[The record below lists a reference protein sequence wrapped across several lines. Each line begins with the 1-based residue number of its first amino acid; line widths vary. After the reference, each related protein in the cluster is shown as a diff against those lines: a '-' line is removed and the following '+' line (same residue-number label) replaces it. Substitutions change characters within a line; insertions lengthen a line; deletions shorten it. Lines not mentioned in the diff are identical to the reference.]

1 MKKKIVPVLTA
12 GALILVI
19 ILILI
24 LSQIIEKYT
33 PSKEHEELT
42 EYYNISSD
50 DDVALILNHKVL
62 EDKGK
67 WIDDT
72 IYLDIDTVQ
81 NYLNSRFYWDSNENK
96 LLYVTAN
103 DLVSADAGS
112 ADYYVTKTKNTFSHT
127 IVKVDTTT
135 AYVALDFVAQ
145 YTNLIYEQLDE
156 PNRVILTSE
165 FGDYETT
172 NVKRNTQI
180 RHKGGIKSPIVAD
193 VTKGTTLTLLET
205 GDTWSK
211 VMTEDGIIGYIK
223 NKMISGTTTATLT
236 SDFTEEAHAHITKDF
251 KINMG
256 WHQVTNQTANSQVA
270 SVISATKGL
279 NVISPTWF
287 YLNDN
292 NGGIASLASSE
303 YVTYCHQNGVEV
315 WALVSNLENSDV
327 NTSEVLTYTSRR
339 ETLINNLIS
348 SAIQYNLDGINV
360 DFESLNASEVGDSY
374 IEFIRELSLKC
385 ANNGIVLSV
394 DNYVPSDYTAFYD
407 REEQAAFA
415 DYIVIM
421 AYDEHYAGSEEEGS
435 VASIGFVTNGVADT
449 LKEVPASQT
458 ILGVPFY
465 TRVWSLTPTED
476 STESEDDSY
485 VLYSLDSYAAG
496 MKEVQNLISANG
508 AAATWS
514 DEDGQYYVE
523 YENDGVTYKI
533 WVEDATSIEEKLNV
547 MKENDLAGASF
558 WKLGLE
564 DSTIWDTIIKYIN

>member
-145 YTNLIYEQLDE
+145 YTNLTYEQLDD

-223 NKMISGTTTATLT
+223 NKMISGTTTATIT

-435 VASIGFVTNGVADT
+435 VASIGFVTNGVTDT

-514 DEDGQYYVE
+514 DEDDQYYVE

>member
-50 DDVALILNHKVL
+50 DDVALILNHEVL

-67 WIDDT
+67 WMDDT

-145 YTNLIYEQLDE
+145 YTNLTYEQLDE

-435 VASIGFVTNGVADT
+435 VASIGFVTNGVTDT

-508 AAATWS
+508 AVATWS

>member
-50 DDVALILNHKVL
+50 DDVALILNHEVL

-145 YTNLIYEQLDE
+145 YTNLTYEQLDE

-223 NKMISGTTTATLT
+223 NKMISGTTTATIT

-435 VASIGFVTNGVADT
+435 VASIGFVTNGVTDT

-514 DEDGQYYVE
+514 DKDGQYYVE

>member
-50 DDVALILNHKVL
+50 DDVALILNHEVL

-67 WIDDT
+67 WMDDT

-103 DLVSADAGS
+103 DLVSTDAGS

-145 YTNLIYEQLDE
+145 YTNLTYEQLDE

-236 SDFTEEAHAHITKDF
+236 SDFTEETHAHITKDF

-435 VASIGFVTNGVADT
+435 VASIGFVTNGVTDT

>member
-50 DDVALILNHKVL
+50 DDVALILNHEVL

-67 WIDDT
+67 WMDDT

-145 YTNLIYEQLDE
+145 YTNLTYEQLDE

-223 NKMISGTTTATLT
+223 NKMISGTTTATIT

-292 NGGIASLASSE
+292 NGGIASLANSE

-360 DFESLNASEVGDSY
+360 DFESLNSSEVGDSY

-435 VASIGFVTNGVADT
+435 VASIGFVTNGVTNT

>member
-145 YTNLIYEQLDE
+145 YTNLTYEQLDE

-435 VASIGFVTNGVADT
+435 VASIGFVTNGVTDT

>member
-50 DDVALILNHKVL
+50 DDVALILNHEVL

-145 YTNLIYEQLDE
+145 YTNLTYEQLDD

-223 NKMISGTTTATLT
+223 NKMISGTTTATIT

-435 VASIGFVTNGVADT
+435 VASIGFVTNGVTDT

>member
-33 PSKEHEELT
+33 PSKEHEKLT

-50 DDVALILNHKVL
+50 DDVALILNHEVL

-145 YTNLIYEQLDE
+145 YTNLTYEQLDD

-435 VASIGFVTNGVADT
+435 VASIGFVTNGVTDT

>member
-145 YTNLIYEQLDE
+145 YTNLTYEQLDE

-223 NKMISGTTTATLT
+223 NKMISGITTATLT

-435 VASIGFVTNGVADT
+435 VASIGFVTNGVTDT

>member
-1 MKKKIVPVLTA
+1 MKKKIIPVLTA

-24 LSQIIEKYT
+24 LSHIIEKYT

-50 DDVALILNHKVL
+50 DDVALILDHKVL
-62 EDKGK
+62 EEKGK
-67 WIDDT
+67 LIDNT
-72 IYLDIDTVQ
+72 VYLDIRTVQ
-81 NYLNSRFYWDSNENK
+81 EYLNSRFYWDSNENK

-112 ADYYVTKTKNTFSHT
+112 ADYYVTKTKNTFPST
-127 IVKVDTTT
+127 IVKADTTT

-145 YTNLIYEQLDE
+145 YTNVTYEQLDE
-156 PNRVILTSE
+156 PNRVILTSK

-223 NKMISGTTTATLT
+223 NKMISGTTTATIT

-315 WALVSNLENSDV
+315 WALVSNLENTDV

-435 VASIGFVTNGVADT
+435 VASIGFVTNGVTDT

-465 TRVWSLTPTED
+465 TRVWSLTPSED
-476 STESEDDSY
+476 STESTDDSY
-485 VLYSLDSYAAG
+485 VLYSLDSYAAS
-496 MKEVQNLISANG
+496 MKDVQNLISANG
-508 AAATWS
+508 ATATWS

-533 WVEDATSIEEKLNV
+533 WVEDATSIEEKLSV
-547 MKENDLAGASF
+547 MKENNLAGASF

>member
-50 DDVALILNHKVL
+50 DDVALILNHEVL
-62 EDKGK
+62 ENKGK
-67 WIDDT
+67 WMDDT

-145 YTNLIYEQLDE
+145 YTNLTYEQLDE

-327 NTSEVLTYTSRR
+327 NTREVLTYTSRR

-435 VASIGFVTNGVADT
+435 VASIGFVTNGVTDT

-485 VLYSLDSYAAG
+485 VLYSLDSYATG

>member
-62 EDKGK
+62 ENKGK

-103 DLVSADAGS
+103 DLVSANAGS

>member
-145 YTNLIYEQLDE
+145 YTNLTYEQLDE

-223 NKMISGTTTATLT
+223 NKMISGITTATLT

-327 NTSEVLTYTSRR
+327 STSEVLTYTSRR

>member
-145 YTNLIYEQLDE
+145 YTNLTYEQLDD

-435 VASIGFVTNGVADT
+435 VASIGFVTNGVTDT

>member
-50 DDVALILNHKVL
+50 DDVALILNHEVL

-145 YTNLIYEQLDE
+145 YTNLTYEQLDD

-435 VASIGFVTNGVADT
+435 VASIGFVTNGVTDT

>member
-1 MKKKIVPVLTA
+1 M
-12 GALILVI
+12 
-19 ILILI
+19 
-24 LSQIIEKYT
+24 
-33 PSKEHEELT
+33 
-42 EYYNISSD
+42 
-50 DDVALILNHKVL
+50 
-62 EDKGK
+62 
-67 WIDDT
+67 
-72 IYLDIDTVQ
+72 
-81 NYLNSRFYWDSNENK
+81 
-96 LLYVTAN
+96 
-103 DLVSADAGS
+103 
-112 ADYYVTKTKNTFSHT
+112 TKTKNTFSHT

-145 YTNLIYEQLDE
+145 YTNLIYEQLDD

-270 SVISATKGL
+270 SVISTTKGL

-421 AYDEHYAGSEEEGS
+421 AYDEHYAGSEDEGS
-435 VASIGFVTNGVADT
+435 VASIGFVTNGVTDT

>member
-50 DDVALILNHKVL
+50 DDVALILNHEVL

-67 WIDDT
+67 WMDDT

-145 YTNLIYEQLDE
+145 YTNLTYEQLDE

-236 SDFTEEAHAHITKDF
+236 SDFTEEVHAHITKDF

-435 VASIGFVTNGVADT
+435 VASIGFVTNGVTDT

>member
-50 DDVALILNHKVL
+50 DDVALILNHEVL

-67 WIDDT
+67 WMDDT

-145 YTNLIYEQLDE
+145 YTNLTYEQLDE

-193 VTKGTTLTLLET
+193 VTKGSTLTLLET

-223 NKMISGTTTATLT
+223 NKMISGTTTATIT

-435 VASIGFVTNGVADT
+435 VASIGFVTNGVTDT

-533 WVEDATSIEEKLNV
+533 WVEDAASIEEKLNV

>member
-145 YTNLIYEQLDE
+145 YTNLTYEQLDE

-223 NKMISGTTTATLT
+223 NKMISGITTATLT

-421 AYDEHYAGSEEEGS
+421 AYDEHYAGSEDEGS
-435 VASIGFVTNGVADT
+435 VASIGFVTNGVTDT

>member
-50 DDVALILNHKVL
+50 DDVALILNHNVL

-145 YTNLIYEQLDE
+145 YTNLTYEQLDD

-223 NKMISGTTTATLT
+223 NKMISGTTTATIT

-435 VASIGFVTNGVADT
+435 VASIGFVTNGVTDT